1 MGNKK
6 SIHRVMAAILS
17 AALTIAN
24 GLTVSSNANSDYDS
38 QIAQREAEIEQM
50 RKDNDKRQAEIDSY
64 SGDISEN
71 KEMISLIS
79 QQIDDVKSEL
89 LSKKQL
95 IDVKQA
101 AIDQKAEEISNL
113 VTLIEI
119 KEGQIQDKQIEIDEL
134 NAENAENLKRF
145 AKLARAL
152 YMNDTSDVIPLLN
165 GSDDWYNFFVY
176 NDVIRNISKQ
186 NTEFMQSLSD
196 SIKAQENMISDLD
209 TEIAGLESDK
219 QELEDSKSRLE
230 SEKAALEDEKS
241 DLESYSQEK
250 YNDLYKVSSEN
261 DSLLNRVA
269 SLEYTMNATDEL
281 IEEANR
287 EIEEL
292 IKKSQSQN
300 PDQPVYSTDGFRW
313 PLSSSYQYITTY
325 FGPDVVNNKSRT
337 HYGIDVGNAGIG
349 GANIYAAQSGTVI
362 TAFSDGGY
370 HGGYGNYVL
379 IDHGGGISTL
389 YAHCKSTIVY
399 AGQEVSKGDV
409 IGYVGTT
416 GYSTGNHLHFE
427 VRVDGVAVNPFG
439 YNYEYVN

>member
-6 SIHRVMAAILS
+6 IIHRVTAAILS
-17 AALTIAN
+17 AALIMAN
-24 GLTVSSNANSDYDS
+24 GITAYSNANYDS

-64 SGDISEN
+64 SGDINEN
-71 KEMISLIS
+71 QEMMLLIS

-89 LSKKQL
+89 ILKRQL
-95 IDVKQA
+95 IDAKQA
-101 AIDQKAEEISNL
+101 AIDQKSKEISKL
-113 VTLIEI
+113 EAIIET
-119 KEGQIQDKQIEIDEL
+119 KEGQIQDKRVEIAEL
-134 NAENAENLKRF
+134 DSENTENLKHF
-145 AKLARAL
+145 SKLARAL
-152 YMNDTSDVIPLLN
+152 YMNNSSDVIPLLN

-230 SEKAALEDEKS
+230 NEKTALEDEKS

-250 YNDLYKVSSEN
+250 YNDLYRVSSEN

-269 SLEYTMNATDEL
+269 SLEYAMNATDEL

-292 IKKSQSQN
+292 IKKRQSEN

-389 YAHCKSTIVY
+389 YAHCNSTIVY

-439 YNYEYVN
+439 YNYEYIN